1 MPETSAR
8 EAEIAIEQQHV
19 DLVYARLTEVRA
31 ETEALRDRGYELAHG
46 AGKEAIFEQAQM
58 LLERDVMV
66 QHANKMLHTLDAE
79 HEGLVFGRLDLG
91 NATARGET
99 LYIGRLGLRD
109 TNFDNL
115 VLDWRAPA
123 SAAFYQATAE
133 EPMDVLRRRV
143 IRCSQEKVLD
153 IDDDVL
159 TPDALTD
166 DITVIGEGA
175 LMAALGRARGD
186 TMRDI
191 VATIQREQDEAIRA
205 PSAGVT
211 QITGGPGTGKT
222 AVALHRAAYLLY
234 RNRRQMTGAGVLVIG
249 PSPVFTNYISRV
261 LPSMGEDSVDLRA
274 LGEILDGETATHTD
288 TAPVAVIKGSPRML
302 RLLRKATRQT
312 PPEVPTELRLVY
324 RGEVLKLAGPEL
336 EQVRKAVLRKGG
348 MPNRSRVDAAEALLE
363 ALWRRAE
370 SYAADDERT
379 ASPPHSV
386 TAPAATGDRA
396 AGDRAGGGRAAGT
409 RAKFSAAHDEL
420 VTELGERM
428 EFHRFLVDW
437 WPVLTPSSVLD
448 SLGDR
453 ARLATCAGRSLTN
466 TELTLL
472 SQSFTTRQERG
483 SSVADIALLD
493 ELRVLLGE
501 PRRRRR
507 QAEDDGTIRNA
518 EGRVRPR
525 HYDEY
530 AHIVLDEAQDLSPMQ
545 WRMIGRR
552 GRYASWTIVGDPMQS
567 SWPDPAEAEE
577 ARDTALRTVRTRRE
591 FALRTNYRN
600 SAEIF
605 SLAADVLGKLA
616 TAEDLPIAVRKTGF
630 APSVVT
636 TTQPELPEAARTA
649 ARDLL
654 GLVDG
659 TVGVITAM
667 DRRDSVASW
676 LASIEADRLR
686 VVGSLEAKGLE
697 YDGVLVIGP
706 EEILTESIA
715 DTGRRA
721 LYVALTR
728 ATQRLTVLATTSNWI
743 TG

>member
-1 MPETSAR
+1 VPETSAR

-19 DLVYARLTEVRA
+19 DLVYARLAEVRA
-31 ETEALRDRGYELAHG
+31 ETEALRDRGHELAHG
-46 AGKEAIFEQAQM
+46 AGKEAIYEQAQM

-66 QHANKMLHTLDAE
+66 QHATKMLHTLDAE

-91 NATARGET
+91 NAKGRGET

-109 TNFDNL
+109 PEFDNL

-159 TPDALTD
+159 TPDALTE

-274 LGEILDGETATHTD
+274 LGEVLDGEQAGYTD

-302 RLLRKATRQT
+302 RLLRKATRQV
-312 PPEVPTELRLVY
+312 PPDVPAEMRIVY
-324 RGEVLKLAGPEL
+324 KGEVLKLVGPEL
-336 EQVRKAVLRKGG
+336 EQVRKAVLRRGG
-348 MPNRSRVDAAEALLE
+348 MANRSRVDAAEALLE
-363 ALWRRAE
+363 ALWRKAE
-370 SYAADDERT
+370 SYAADDQ
-379 ASPPHSV
+379 SG
-386 TAPAATGDRA
+386 PAR
-396 AGDRAGGGRAAGT
+396 GGR
-409 RAKFSAAHDEL
+409 KFSAAHDEL
-420 VTELGERM
+420 VTDLGERM
-428 EFHRFLVDW
+428 EFHRFLVQW
-437 WPVLTPSSVLD
+437 WPELTPNGVLD
-448 SLGDR
+448 SLADP
-453 ARLATCAGRSLTN
+453 ARLAACAGRTLN
-466 TELTLL
+466 PTELKLL
-472 SQSFTTRQERG
+472 GQSFAQRATRG

-507 QAEDDGTIRNA
+507 PVEEERHNG
-518 EGRVRPR
+518 EVRVRPR

-552 GRYASWTIVGDPMQS
+552 GKYASWTIVGDPMQS
-567 SWPDPAEAEE
+567 SWPDPAEASE
-577 ARDTALRTVRTRRE
+577 ARDAALRTIRTRRE
-591 FALRTNYRN
+591 FTLRTNYRN

-605 SLAADVLGKLA
+605 ALAADVLGNLA
-616 TAEDLPIAVRKTGF
+616 NADDLPVAVRKTGF
-630 APSVVT
+630 APTIT
-636 TTQPELPEAARTA
+636 TVGPEQLPSSTRDA

-654 GLVDG
+654 GVVDG

-667 DRRDSVASW
+667 DRRDEVAGW
-676 LASIEADRLR
+676 LAGVADDRLR
-686 VVGSLEAKGLE
+686 VVGSLDAKGLE
-697 YDGVLVIGP
+697 YDGVLLVGP
-706 EEILTESIA
+706 EEILGESMV
-715 DTGRRA
+715 DTGRRT

-728 ATQRLTVLATTSNWI
+728 ATQRLTVLATNTTWLP
-743 TG
+743 